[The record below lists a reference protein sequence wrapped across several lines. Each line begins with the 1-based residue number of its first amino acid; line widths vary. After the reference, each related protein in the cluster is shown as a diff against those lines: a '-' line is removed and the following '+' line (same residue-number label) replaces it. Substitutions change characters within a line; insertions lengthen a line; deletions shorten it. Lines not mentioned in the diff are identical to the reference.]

1 MVWCGVPISRW
12 DGGGMVGWWDGGM
25 GGMGGMA
32 GMVVWWYGGMAGMGV
47 VQLPGK
53 RNISCNCSTAT
64 PGLPAT
70 PEPEAEIV
78 RQRVSIADRK
88 VFARPKSF
96 CA

>member
-1 MVWCGVPISRW
+1 
-12 DGGGMVGWWDGGM
+12 MVGWWD

-70 PEPEAEIV
+70 PGA
-78 RQRVSIADRK
+78 AMLGL
-88 VFARPKSF
+88 ACTLYSF
-96 CA
+96 VVDCGGWMV